1 MFWPGLHGP
10 VGQRAPAGLP
20 DLGTPIGPLRHT
32 NGGQSCPLFHS
43 NRNFKKG
50 LDLSSLEAYSA
61 KLPFR
66 GYPTGEESG
75 PIISIIADCEE
86 HAGLLT
92 PCKRETL
99 KSDP

>member
-1 MFWPGLHGP
+1 M
-10 VGQRAPAGLP
+10 
-20 DLGTPIGPLRHT
+20 
-32 NGGQSCPLFHS
+32 GQSCPLFHS

-50 LDLSSLEAYSA
+50 LDLSSLEAYPA

-66 GYPTGEESG
+66 DDSAGEESS

-92 PCKRETL
+92 PCKQETL